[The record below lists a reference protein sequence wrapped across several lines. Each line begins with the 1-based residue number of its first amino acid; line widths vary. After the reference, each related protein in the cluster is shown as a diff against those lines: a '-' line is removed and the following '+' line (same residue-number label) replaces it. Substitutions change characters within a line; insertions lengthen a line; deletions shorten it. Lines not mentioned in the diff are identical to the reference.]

1 MRTSLEAPPPDRL
14 SPPGNPTA
22 NVRPPVARS
31 QIILQLPFA
40 LAIFLSAFLLFQVQL
55 LLGKQILPLF
65 GGAPAVWTTC
75 LLVFQLLLLAGYA
88 YAHGVAAHVSLRWQ
102 LIVQFSLFLLSA
114 VGLVFLSRIWPTP
127 ISPGATWHTPAD
139 GDPTW
144 TIVKF
149 LLAAVGLPFF
159 LLSITSP
166 LLQHWLARSMPRHS
180 PYRLYA
186 LSNAGSLLALLSY
199 PFLVE
204 PNLRLRTQAWIWV
217 AGYAAYL
224 AACIVCAATIARS
237 NVAASSNAAPLP
249 TPTARSVS
257 PLGWA
262 LPSRWICLAACASTL
277 LLATTNLI
285 CQEVAVI
292 PFLWVLPLSLYL
304 LSFILC
310 FESVR
315 WYRRAIFQ
323 PLFAVAVGFVILV
336 SLPNTTYS
344 YLVQLAAYSTLL
356 FAGCMVCHGEAA
368 CSRPAPESLTAFY
381 LCIAAGGAV
390 GGIFVSLLAPRIFP
404 GYWEFPLG
412 ALAGLA
418 LVLSLSRS
426 DPFSWWHTGRLSL
439 ALSILAGVVL
449 LAPAILTPVWGA
461 AAHLPWWSI
470 FGSAGAL
477 LLGSLICFL
486 RERRRSASPPRP
498 FWVRVAART
507 TLALLTAG
515 LAITQKAEFYNVQAR
530 SRNFYGVLSVVA
542 SPSEGYLALRHG
554 KTMHGFQFQ
563 DPARAH
569 LATGYYGPKS
579 GANAVITNWPLH
591 PMRVGLVGMGVGTL
605 ATLAQ
610 PGDVFR
616 FYEINPDVYKW
627 SAGNHPYFTYLRDS
641 RATVEVVLGDGR
653 LSLEREAARGESQNF
668 DLLVLDAFSSD
679 AIPMHLLTREAFLVY
694 ATHLRS
700 PKSVIAVHISNNTLD
715 LRPVL
720 AAIAGEFHFHA
731 LQVTP
736 FIPRSP
742 FSESNWVLLSR
753 DAASLAIPDVQVDSQ
768 PLFSNAKPLLW
779 TDDYCNLLRVL
790 RPRE

>member
-1 MRTSLEAPPPDRL
+1 MRTLLEVPPSDHI
-14 SPPGNPTA
+14 SPPRNHTA
-22 NVRPPVARS
+22 NTGLWAASS
-31 QIILQLPFA
+31 QIIPRLPLA

-55 LLGKQILPLF
+55 LLGKEILPLF
-65 GGAPAVWTTC
+65 GGSPAVWTAC
-75 LLVFQLLLLAGYA
+75 LLVFQLLLLGGYA
-88 YAHGVAAHVSLRWQ
+88 YAHGIAAGLSLRRQ
-102 LIVQFSLFLLSA
+102 SIVQFTLLLLSVA
-114 VGLVFLSRIWPTP
+114 ALLFLSRIWPTP
-127 ISPGATWHTPAD
+127 ISPGGTWRPLAD
-139 GDPTW
+139 ADPTW
-144 TIVKF
+144 TIVQF
-149 LLAAVGLPFF
+149 LLVAVGLPFF
-159 LLSITSP
+159 VLSTTSP
-166 LLQHWLARSMPRHS
+166 LLQHWLASSRPLHS

-217 AGYAAYL
+217 AGYAAYV
-224 AACIVCAATIARS
+224 AVCGICAATIARS
-237 NVAASSNAAPLP
+237 KFPASPGLAPLP
-249 TPTARSVS
+249 TPIVRSVS
-257 PLGWA
+257 PLGWG
-262 LPSRWICLAACASTL
+262 LPFRWVCLAACASTL

-310 FESVR
+310 FESHR
-315 WYRRAIFQ
+315 WYCRAVFQ
-323 PLFAVAVGFVILV
+323 PLFAVTVGLVILV
-336 SLPNTTYS
+336 SLPNSSYS
-344 YLVQLAAYSTLL
+344 YLVQLAAYSILL

-368 CSRPAPESLTAFY
+368 RSRPAPESLTTFY
-381 LCIAAGGAV
+381 LCIAAGGAL

-412 ALAGLA
+412 VLAGVA
-418 LVLSLSRS
+418 LLLSFSMS
-426 DPFSWWHTGRLSL
+426 DPSSWWHTGGLSL
-439 ALSILAGVVL
+439 ALSIFAGLVL
-449 LAPAILTPVWGA
+449 LAPPILSPVWGA
-461 AAHLPWWSI
+461 AAHFPRWSI

-486 RERRRSASPPRP
+486 MERRRPALPPRP
-498 FWVRVAART
+498 FWVRAAART
-507 TLALLTAG
+507 ALALLTAG
-515 LAITQKAEFYNVQAR
+515 LAITQKAEFYNVLAR

-554 KTMHGFQFQ
+554 KIVHGFQFQ

-569 LATGYYGPKS
+569 LATGYFGPQS
-579 GANAVITNWPLH
+579 GANAVITSWPVH
-591 PMRVGLVGMGVGTL
+591 PMRVGLVGMGVATL

-610 PGDVFR
+610 RGDVFR

-627 SAGNHPYFTYLRDS
+627 SAGSRPYFTNLRDS
-641 RATVEVVLGDGR
+641 RATIEVVLGDGR
-653 LSLEREAARGESQNF
+653 LSLEREAARGEPQNF

-694 ATHLRS
+694 STHLRS

-720 AAIAGEFHFHA
+720 AAIAGEFHFDA

-736 FIPRSP
+736 FIPSSP

-753 DAASLAIPDVQVDSQ
+753 DPASLAIPDVQHDSR
-768 PLFSNAKPLLW
+768 PLSSNAKPLLW

>member
-1 MRTSLEAPPPDRL
+1 MPTSLEAPPSDHL
-14 SPPGNPTA
+14 SPQRNPAA
-22 NVRPPVARS
+22 NTGPSAVGSR
-31 QIILQLPFA
+31 ILQLPLA

-65 GGAPAVWTTC
+65 GGAPAVWTAC

-88 YAHGVAAHVSLRWQ
+88 YAHGIAAGLSLSRQ
-102 LIVQFSLFLLSA
+102 SIVHFSLLLLSVVA
-114 VGLVFLSRIWPTP
+114 LVFLSRIWPTP
-127 ISPGATWHTPAD
+127 ISPGAAWHPLAD
-139 GDPTW
+139 ADPTW
-144 TIVKF
+144 TIIKF

-159 LLSITSP
+159 LLSTTSP
-166 LLQHWLARSMPRHS
+166 LLQHWVASRMPLHS

-186 LSNAGSLLALLSY
+186 LSNAGSLFALLSY

-217 AGYAAYL
+217 AGYATYI
-224 AACIVCAATIARS
+224 AACCVCAATMTRS
-237 NVAASSNAAPLP
+237 NPPASSNPAPLS
-249 TPTARSVS
+249 TPIVRSVF

-262 LPSRWICLAACASTL
+262 LPFRWVCLAACASTL
-277 LLATTNLI
+277 LLATTNLT

-310 FESVR
+310 FESRR

-323 PLFAVAVGFVILV
+323 PLFAVTVGLVILV
-336 SLPNTTYS
+336 SLPNTNYS

-356 FAGCMVCHGEAA
+356 FAGCMVCHGAA
-368 CSRPAPESLTAFY
+368 ARSRPAPESLTASY
-381 LCIAAGGAV
+381 LCIAAGGALA
-390 GGIFVSLLAPRIFP
+390 GIFVSLLAPRIFP

-412 ALAGLA
+412 VLAGMA
-418 LVLSLSRS
+418 LFLSFSMS
-426 DPFSWWHTGRLSL
+426 DPSSWWHTGRLSL
-439 ALSILAGVVL
+439 ALSIFAGVVL

-461 AAHLPWWSI
+461 ADHLPRWSI

-477 LLGSLICFL
+477 LIGSLICVL
-486 RERRRSASPPRP
+486 MERRPPASLPRP
-498 FWVRVAART
+498 FWVRAAART

-515 LAITQKAEFYNVQAR
+515 LAITQKAELYNVQAR

-569 LATGYYGPKS
+569 FATGYYGPES
-579 GANAVITNWPLH
+579 GANAVITSWALH

-616 FYEINPDVYKW
+616 FYEINPEVYKW
-627 SAGNHPYFTYLRDS
+627 SAGSRPYFTYLRDS
-641 RATVEVVLGDGR
+641 RASIEVVLGDGR
-653 LSLEREAARGESQNF
+653 LSLEREAAQGEPQNF

-679 AIPMHLLTREAFLVY
+679 AIPMHLLTREAFVVY
-694 ATHLRS
+694 ARHLRS
-700 PKSVIAVHISNNTLD
+700 PRSVIAVHISNNTVD

-720 AAIAGEFHFHA
+720 AAIAAEFNFDA

-736 FIPRSP
+736 FIPGRP
-742 FSESNWVLLSR
+742 FSESTWVLLSR
-753 DAASLAIPDVQVDSQ
+753 DPASLAIPDVQRDSQ
-768 PLFSNAKPLLW
+768 PLSSNAKPLLW

-790 RPRE
+790 RRE

>member
-1 MRTSLEAPPPDRL
+1 MRTLLEAPPSDRG
-14 SPPGNPTA
+14 SPPRNPTA
-22 NVRPPVARS
+22 NNRPPAASS

-40 LAIFLSAFLLFQVQL
+40 LAIFLGAFLLFQVQL

-65 GGAPAVWTTC
+65 GGAPAVWTAC

-88 YAHGVAAHVSLRWQ
+88 YAHGIAARLSLPRQ
-102 LIVQFSLFLLSA
+102 SIVQFSLLFLSVVA
-114 VGLVFLSRIWPTP
+114 LVFLSRIWPTP
-127 ISPGATWHTPAD
+127 ISPGAAWRPLAD
-139 GDPTW
+139 ADPTW

-159 LLSITSP
+159 LLSTTSP
-166 LLQHWLARSMPRHS
+166 LLQHWLASSMPRHS
-180 PYRLYA
+180 PHRLYA
-186 LSNAGSLLALLSY
+186 LSNFGSLLALLSY
-199 PFLVE
+199 PSLVE
-204 PNLRLRTQAWIWV
+204 PNLRLRAQAWIWV
-217 AGYAAYL
+217 AVYATYVV
-224 AACIVCAATIARS
+224 ACCVCAATIARS
-237 NVAASSNAAPLP
+237 SLAASSNPAPLP
-249 TPTARSVS
+249 THHARSVS

-262 LPSRWICLAACASTL
+262 SLLRWVCLAACASTL

-310 FESVR
+310 FESDR
-315 WYRRAIFQ
+315 WYHRAIFQ
-323 PLFAVAVGFVILV
+323 PLFAATVGLVILV
-336 SLPNTTYS
+336 SLPNITHS

-368 CSRPAPESLTAFY
+368 RSRPAPESLTAFY
-381 LCIAAGGAV
+381 LCIAVGGAV

-412 ALAGLA
+412 VLGGVALL
-418 LVLSLSRS
+418 LSLSMS
-426 DPFSWWHTGRLSL
+426 DPSSWWYRGRLSL
-439 ALSILAGVVL
+439 ALSIFAGIVL
-449 LAPAILTPVWGA
+449 LTPAILTPVWA
-461 AAHLPWWSI
+461 AAAYLPWWST

-477 LLGSLICFL
+477 LLSSLICFL
-486 RERRRSASPPRP
+486 MERRRASPPKP
-498 FWVRVAART
+498 IWVRAAART
-507 TLALLTAG
+507 MLALLTAG

-569 LATGYYGPKS
+569 LATGYYGPQS
-579 GANAVITNWPLH
+579 GAYAVITNWSLH

-610 PGDVFR
+610 AGDVFR
-616 FYEINPDVYKW
+616 FYEINPDVYKS
-627 SAGNHPYFTYLRDS
+627 SAGSRPYFTYLRDS
-641 RATVEVVLGDGR
+641 RATIEVVLGDGR
-653 LSLEREAARGESQNF
+653 LSLEREAARGEPQNF
-668 DLLVLDAFSSD
+668 DVLVLDAFSSD

-700 PKSVIAVHISNNTLD
+700 RKSVIAVHISNNTLD
-715 LRPVL
+715 LRPIL

-736 FIPRSP
+736 FIPGSL
-742 FSESNWVLLSR
+742 FSESHWVLLSR
-753 DAASLAIPDVQVDSQ
+753 DLASLAIPDMQYGSQ
-768 PLFSNAKPLLW
+768 PLSSNAKPLLW

-790 RPRE
+790 RPASI